1 MPFRDFTDDTG
12 RRWRA
17 WTTFP
22 SLHELVREKYQEGWL
37 TFESRGERRRLA
49 PVPLNWQGLGDVAM
63 GLALRSAEVVRAE
76 SSMSRLIAMDVD
88 SAGAGE
94 ARANGA

>member
-22 SLHELVREKYQEGWL
+22 SLHELVREKYQDGWL

-49 PVPLNWQGLGDVAM
+49 PVPLNWQGLNAVAM
-63 GLALRSAEVVRAE
+63 CLALRGAEVVRPE
-76 SSMSRLIAMDVD
+76 SSISRLIAIDIG
-88 SAGAGE
+88 SASPSE
-94 ARANGA
+94 ARLSP

>member
-1 MPFRDFTDDTG
+1 MPFRDFTDDNG

-22 SLHELVREKYQEGWL
+22 SLHEPVRERYQLGWL

-49 PVPLNWQGLGDVAM
+49 PVPLNWQGMSDGAM
-63 GLALRSAEVVRAE
+63 CIALRDAEVIRPE
-76 SSMSRLIAMDVD
+76 STIGQLIGGD
-88 SAGAGE
+88 SPGAVGPRPS
-94 ARANGA
+94 A